1 MNFHSQDDKA
11 KVPIGLTTA
20 NKQAPMFM
28 HMKCQVTLPDHDF
41 FVAPKHKLI
50 PSVIADMKLVK
61 NKDLTN
67 DAVAY
72 SGAIYLGIRSAKHSA
87 YLHWFIFKI

>member
-1 MNFHSQDDKA
+1 MTFHPQDDKA
-11 KVPIGLTTA
+11 KAHIALIAASKQPPILI
-20 NKQAPMFM
+20 
-28 HMKCQVTLPDHDF
+28 HMEYQVTLPDHDF
-41 FVAPKHKLI
+41 VVAPKHKLI

-67 DAVAY
+67 DAVTY